1 MSTSKK
7 KIVILGAGYAGIFL
21 AINIARYVTEK
32 AGEVILIDRNPY
44 HQLLQEIHLVAAGF
58 RTADEVKI
66 PILALI
72 DRMNIKF
79 IQSAVKQIM
88 PDKNLVVL
96 ESTEIKY
103 DLLIV
108 CLGASTKYFNIKGAR
123 ENTLPLR
130 SISDASLICDKVG
143 ALIKS
148 NKKHNIV
155 IVGGGAT
162 GVSLGGALSDLVNES
177 KKVDRLSITIIE
189 ALPTILSGW
198 DERLVK
204 KVNEILHE
212 KEIRIMT
219 SSAVTR
225 VENDD
230 DGGSSIYLSD
240 TGSKLHS
247 SLTIWTAGVKGY
259 DIPIS
264 PEVEKTKDGKII
276 LNEFCQTD
284 RYPNIFSI
292 GDIAAVKDEYG
303 KLYPPL
309 AQIAV
314 REAKY
319 LSKLIPKYVVS
330 DLDDLSHLPP
340 DEKFEYNMKVQL
352 ISLGNDDYVGLFN
365 THVISGSLAK
375 LVEEFS
381 MSAYIKTLESG
392 GRDIMNR
399 SLYGD
404 DIFSHLVSGI
414 TFARFTFMKWL
425 EKRHN
430 RLTKSHFLL
439 QKANCSPIIE
449 ARIITL

>member
-1 MSTSKK
+1 MNTSKK
-7 KIVILGAGYAGIFL
+7 RIVILGAGYAGIFL

-143 ALIKS
+143 ALTKS

-292 GDIAAVKDEYG
+292 GDIAAVKDENG

-425 EKRHN
+425 EKK
-430 RLTKSHFLL
+430 T
-439 QKANCSPIIE
+439 
-449 ARIITL
+449 

>member
-130 SISDASLICDKVG
+130 SISDASLICDKVR

-162 GVSLGGALSDLVNES
+162 GVSLGGALSDFVNEN
-177 KKVDRLSITIIE
+177 KKSNRLSITIIE

-204 KVNEILHE
+204 KVNEVLQE
-212 KEIRIMT
+212 KEIRTMT
-219 SSAVTR
+219 SSAVSR
-225 VENDD
+225 VESNGDD
-230 DGGSSIYLSD
+230 SSSIYLNDS
-240 TGSKLHS
+240 GSQIYS
-247 SLTIWTAGVKGY
+247 SLTIWTAGIKGY
-259 DIPIS
+259 DIPIN
-264 PEVEKTKDGKII
+264 PEVKKTKDGKII

-292 GDIAAVKDEYG
+292 GDIAAVKDENG

-319 LSKLIPKYVVS
+319 LSKLIPKYITTDRV
-330 DLDDLSHLPP
+330 DLNSLPL
-340 DEKFEYNMKVQL
+340 DEKFEYNIKVQL

-381 MSAYIKTLESG
+381 MSAYIKTLKSG
-392 GRDIMNR
+392 GGDVMNT

-425 EKRHN
+425 EKK
-430 RLTKSHFLL
+430 T
-439 QKANCSPIIE
+439 
-449 ARIITL
+449 

>member
-177 KKVDRLSITIIE
+177 KKVDRFSITIIE
-189 ALPTILSGW
+189 ALPNILSGW

-247 SLTIWTAGVKGY
+247 SLTIWTAGIKGY
-259 DIPIS
+259 DITIN
-264 PEVEKTKDGKII
+264 PEVKKTKDGKII

-303 KLYPPL
+303 KLYQPL

-425 EKRHN
+425 EKK
-430 RLTKSHFLL
+430 T
-439 QKANCSPIIE
+439 
-449 ARIITL
+449 

>member
-130 SISDASLICDKVG
+130 SISDASLICDKVR

-247 SLTIWTAGVKGY
+247 SLTIWTAGIKGY
-259 DIPIS
+259 DIPIN
-264 PEVEKTKDGKII
+264 PEVKKTKDGKII
-276 LNEFCQTD
+276 LNKFCQTD

-319 LSKLIPKYVVS
+319 LSKLITKYVVS

-365 THVISGSLAK
+365 VHVISGNLAR

-425 EKRHN
+425 EKK
-430 RLTKSHFLL
+430 T
-439 QKANCSPIIE
+439 
-449 ARIITL
+449 

>member
-177 KKVDRLSITIIE
+177 KKVDRFSITIIE
-189 ALPTILSGW
+189 ALPNILSGW

-247 SLTIWTAGVKGY
+247 SLTIWTAGIKGY
-259 DIPIS
+259 DITIN
-264 PEVEKTKDGKII
+264 PEVKKTKDGKII

-425 EKRHN
+425 EKK
-430 RLTKSHFLL
+430 T
-439 QKANCSPIIE
+439 
-449 ARIITL
+449 

>member
-1 MSTSKK
+1 MISSNKR
-7 KIVILGAGYAGIFL
+7 IVILGAGYAGIFL
-21 AINIARYVTEK
+21 TTNIARYIKEK
-32 AGEVILIDRNPY
+32 AGEIILIDRNPY

-58 RTADEVKI
+58 RTANEVKI
-66 PILALI
+66 PILTLI
-72 DRMNIKF
+72 DGMNIKF
-79 IQSAVKQIM
+79 IQSTTKQIR

-103 DLLIV
+103 DILII
-108 CLGASTKYFNIKGAR
+108 CLGASTKYFKIRGAE
-123 ENTLPLR
+123 ENSSPLR
-130 SISDASLICDKVG
+130 SISDASMIYDRVS

-148 NKKHNIV
+148 NNKQNIV
-155 IVGGGAT
+155 VVGGGAT
-162 GVSLGGALSDLVNES
+162 GVSLAGAISDFIKDN
-177 KKVDRLSITIIE
+177 KKTDSLSITIIE

-204 KVNEILHE
+204 KVNEVLLE
-212 KEIRIMT
+212 KEIRIRT
-219 SSAVTR
+219 NSAVTR
-225 VENDD
+225 VENDGD
-230 DGGSSIYLSD
+230 ASCSIYLSD
-240 TGSKLHS
+240 SGSKIHS

-259 DIPIS
+259 DLPIN

-276 LNEFCQTD
+276 LNEFCQIG

-292 GDIAAVKDEYG
+292 GDIAAVKDENG

-319 LSKLIPKYVVS
+319 LSKLIPKYVIAERA
-330 DLDDLSHLPP
+330 DLSSLPQ
-340 DEKFEYNMKVQL
+340 DEKFEYNIKVQL

-365 THVISGSLAK
+365 VHVISGNLAK

-381 MSAYIKTLESG
+381 KSAYIKTLESG
-392 GRDIMNR
+392 GRDIMNT

-425 EKRHN
+425 EKK
-430 RLTKSHFLL
+430 T
-439 QKANCSPIIE
+439 
-449 ARIITL
+449 

>member
-7 KIVILGAGYAGIFL
+7 RIVILGAGYAGIFL
-21 AINIARYVTEK
+21 AINIARYMDEK

-162 GVSLGGALSDLVNES
+162 GVSLGGALSELVNES
-177 KKVDRLSITIIE
+177 KKVDRFSITIIE
-189 ALPTILSGW
+189 ALPNILSGW

-247 SLTIWTAGVKGY
+247 SLTIWTAGIKGY
-259 DIPIS
+259 DITIN
-264 PEVEKTKDGKII
+264 PEVKKTKDGKII

-425 EKRHN
+425 EKK
-430 RLTKSHFLL
+430 T
-439 QKANCSPIIE
+439 
-449 ARIITL
+449 

>member
-247 SLTIWTAGVKGY
+247 SLTIWTAGIKGY
-259 DIPIS
+259 DITIN
-264 PEVEKTKDGKII
+264 PEVKKTKDGKII

-392 GRDIMNR
+392 GRDIMNT

-425 EKRHN
+425 EKK
-430 RLTKSHFLL
+430 T
-439 QKANCSPIIE
+439 
-449 ARIITL
+449 

>member
-177 KKVDRLSITIIE
+177 KKVDRFSITIIE
-189 ALPTILSGW
+189 ALPNILSGW

-247 SLTIWTAGVKGY
+247 SLTIWTAGIKGY
-259 DIPIS
+259 DIPIN
-264 PEVEKTKDGKII
+264 PEVKKTKDGKII

-292 GDIAAVKDEYG
+292 GDIAAVKDECG

-425 EKRHN
+425 EKK
-430 RLTKSHFLL
+430 T
-439 QKANCSPIIE
+439 
-449 ARIITL
+449 

>member
-1 MSTSKK
+1 MKYKDCKMSTSKK
-7 KIVILGAGYAGIFL
+7 RIIILGAGYAGMFL
-21 AINIARYVTEK
+21 ATHTARYVTEK

-66 PILALI
+66 PILKLI
-72 DRMNIKF
+72 DRMGIKF
-79 IQSAVKQIM
+79 IQSTVKKIM

-96 ESTEIKY
+96 ESREITY

-130 SISDASLICDKVG
+130 SISDASLICEKVRV
-143 ALIKS
+143 LIKS
-148 NKKHNIV
+148 NEKHNIV

-162 GVSLGGALSDLVNES
+162 GVSLGGALSDFVNES
-177 KKVDRLSITIIE
+177 KRSDRLSITIIE

-198 DERLVK
+198 DERLAK
-204 KVNEILHE
+204 KVNEILHK

-225 VENDD
+225 VENDS
-230 DGGSSIYLSD
+230 DGSSSIYLSD
-240 TGSKLHS
+240 SGSKIHS

-259 DIPIS
+259 EIPIN
-264 PEVEKTKDGKII
+264 PEVKKTKDGKII
-276 LNEFCQTD
+276 LNEFCQID

-292 GDIAAVKDEYG
+292 GDIAAVKDENG
-303 KLYPPL
+303 KVYPPL

-319 LSKLIPKYVVS
+319 LSELIPKYITS
-330 DLDDLSHLPP
+330 DRVDLNSLPL
-340 DEKFEYNMKVQL
+340 DEKFEYNIKVQL
-352 ISLGNDDYVGLFN
+352 ISLGDDDYVGLFN

-381 MSAYIKTLESG
+381 MSAYIKTLKSG
-392 GRDIMNR
+392 GRDIMNT

-425 EKRHN
+425 EKK
-430 RLTKSHFLL
+430 T
-439 QKANCSPIIE
+439 
-449 ARIITL
+449 

>member
-7 KIVILGAGYAGIFL
+7 RIVILGAGYAGIFV

-189 ALPTILSGW
+189 ALPNILSGW

-247 SLTIWTAGVKGY
+247 SLTIWTAGIKGY
-259 DIPIS
+259 DITIN
-264 PEVEKTKDGKII
+264 PEVKKTKDGKII

-425 EKRHN
+425 EKK
-430 RLTKSHFLL
+430 T
-439 QKANCSPIIE
+439 
-449 ARIITL
+449 

>member
-7 KIVILGAGYAGIFL
+7 RIVILGAGYAGIFL
-21 AINIARYVTEK
+21 ATNIARYVTEK
-32 AGEVILIDRNPY
+32 SGEVILIDRNPY

-66 PILALI
+66 PILTLI

-79 IQSAVKQIM
+79 IRSIIKQIM
-88 PDKNLVVL
+88 PDKNLVAL
-96 ESTEIKY
+96 ESTEINY

-108 CLGASTKYFNIKGAR
+108 CLGASTKYFDIKGAR

-130 SISDASLICDKVG
+130 SISDASLICDKVR

-148 NKKHNIV
+148 DKKHNIV

-162 GVSLGGALSDLVNES
+162 GVSLGGALSDFVNES
-177 KKVDRLSITIIE
+177 KKSDRLSITITE

-204 KVNEILHE
+204 KVNEVLHE

-225 VENDD
+225 VENDGD
-230 DGGSSIYLSD
+230 GSSIYLSD
-240 TGSKLHS
+240 SGSKIHS

-276 LNEFCQTD
+276 LNEFCQIGH
-284 RYPNIFSI
+284 YPNIFSI
-292 GDIAAVKDEYG
+292 GDIAAVKDENG

-319 LSKLIPKYVVS
+319 LSKLIPKYVITNRA
-330 DLDDLSHLPP
+330 DLSSLPL
-340 DEKFEYNMKVQL
+340 DEKFQYNIKVQL

-365 THVISGSLAK
+365 THVISGNLAK

-381 MSAYIKTLESG
+381 MSAYINTLESG
-392 GRDIMNR
+392 GRDIMNT

-425 EKRHN
+425 EKK
-430 RLTKSHFLL
+430 T
-439 QKANCSPIIE
+439 
-449 ARIITL
+449 

>member
-7 KIVILGAGYAGIFL
+7 RIVILGAGYAGIFL
-21 AINIARYVTEK
+21 ATNIARYVNEK
-32 AGEVILIDRNPY
+32 SVEVILIDRNPY
-44 HQLLQEIHLVAAGF
+44 HQLLQEIHLVATGF

-66 PILALI
+66 PILTLI
-72 DRMNIKF
+72 DRTNVKF
-79 IQSAVKQIM
+79 IRSAVKQIM
-88 PDKNLVVL
+88 PDQNLVVL
-96 ESTEIKY
+96 EPTEINY

-123 ENTLPLR
+123 ENTLPLH
-130 SISDASLICDKVG
+130 SISDASLIYDKVRE
-143 ALIKS
+143 LIKS

-155 IVGGGAT
+155 VVGGGAT
-162 GVSLGGALSDLVNES
+162 GVSLGGALSDFVNES
-177 KKVDRLSITIIE
+177 KKSNRLSITIIE

-204 KVNEILHE
+204 KVNDVLHE

-219 SSAVTR
+219 SCAVTR
-225 VENDD
+225 VENNGDD
-230 DGGSSIYLSD
+230 SSSIYLSD
-240 TGSKLHS
+240 SGSKIHS

-259 DIPIS
+259 DISIS

-276 LNEFCQTD
+276 LNEFCQID

-292 GDIAAVKDEYG
+292 GDIAAVKDENG

-319 LSKLIPKYVVS
+319 LSKLIPKYIATDRV
-330 DLDDLSHLPP
+330 DLNSLPL
-340 DEKFEYNMKVQL
+340 DEKFEYNIKVQL
-352 ISLGNDDYVGLFN
+352 ISLGDDDYVGLFN

-381 MSAYIKTLESG
+381 MSAYIKTLKSG
-392 GRDIMNR
+392 GRDIMNT

-425 EKRHN
+425 EKK
-430 RLTKSHFLL
+430 T
-439 QKANCSPIIE
+439 
-449 ARIITL
+449 

>member
-7 KIVILGAGYAGIFL
+7 RIVILGAGYAGIFL
-21 AINIARYVTEK
+21 ATNIARYVTEK
-32 AGEVILIDRNPY
+32 SGEVILIDRNPY

-58 RTADEVKI
+58 RTANEVKI
-66 PILALI
+66 PILTLI

-88 PDKNLVVL
+88 LDKNLVVL
-96 ESTEIKY
+96 ESTEINY

-130 SISDASLICDKVG
+130 SISDASLICDKVR

-148 NKKHNIV
+148 NKKHNII

-162 GVSLGGALSDLVNES
+162 GVSLGGALSDFVKES
-177 KKVDRLSITIIE
+177 KKLDRLSITIIE

-204 KVNEILHE
+204 KVNEVLHE
-212 KEIRIMT
+212 KGIRIVT
-219 SSAVTR
+219 STAVTR
-225 VENDD
+225 VENDG
-230 DGGSSIYLSD
+230 DGGGGGNIYLSD
-240 TGSKLHS
+240 SGSKIHS

-259 DIPIS
+259 DIPIN

-276 LNEFCQTD
+276 LNEFCQIG

-292 GDIAAVKDEYG
+292 GDIAAVKDENG

-319 LSKLIPKYVVS
+319 LSKLIPKYVIAERA
-330 DLDDLSHLPP
+330 DLSSLPQ
-340 DEKFEYNMKVQL
+340 DEKFEYNIKVQL

-365 THVISGSLAK
+365 FHVISGNLAK

-392 GRDIMNR
+392 GRDIMNT

-425 EKRHN
+425 DKK
-430 RLTKSHFLL
+430 T
-439 QKANCSPIIE
+439 
-449 ARIITL
+449 

>member
-1 MSTSKK
+1 MKYKDCKMSTSKK
-7 KIVILGAGYAGIFL
+7 RIVILGAGYAGMFL
-21 AINIARYVTEK
+21 ATHIARYVTEK

-66 PILALI
+66 PILTLI
-72 DRMNIKF
+72 DRMDIKF
-79 IQSAVKQIM
+79 IQSTVKKIM

-96 ESTEIKY
+96 ESSEITY

-130 SISDASLICDKVG
+130 SISDASLICDKVR

-162 GVSLGGALSDLVNES
+162 GVSLGGALSDFVNES
-177 KKVDRLSITIIE
+177 KRSDRLSITIIE
-189 ALPTILSGW
+189 TLPTILSGW
-198 DERLVK
+198 DERLAK
-204 KVNEILHE
+204 KVNEILHK

-225 VENDD
+225 VENDS
-230 DGGSSIYLSD
+230 DGSSSIYLSD
-240 TGSKLHS
+240 SGSKIHS

-264 PEVEKTKDGKII
+264 PEVKKTKDGKII
-276 LNEFCQTD
+276 LNEFCQID

-292 GDIAAVKDEYG
+292 GDIAAVKDENG

-314 REAKY
+314 RQAKY
-319 LSKLIPKYVVS
+319 LSKLIPKYVMS
-330 DLDDLSHLPP
+330 DIDDLCHLPP
-340 DEKFEYNMKVQL
+340 DEKFEYNIKVQL

-365 THVISGSLAK
+365 TLVISGNLAK

-392 GRDIMNR
+392 GRDIMNT

-404 DIFSHLVSGI
+404 DVLSLSGI
-414 TFARFTFMKWL
+414 TFAGFTFMKWL
-425 EKRHN
+425 EKK
-430 RLTKSHFLL
+430 T
-439 QKANCSPIIE
+439 
-449 ARIITL
+449 